1 MSDTVLLIISNWLR
15 HTVRSEMSKSSME
28 VSFNP
33 PFRDLVRG
41 VRAAYVM
48 TYNRFLA
55 SVLERITMSTSTY
68 HIIGVLGQEL
78 LSGGGTS
85 RHLVCDRRQ
94 ALLWRRHGR
103 DDNRFIFNGR
113 ME

>member
-1 MSDTVLLIISNWLR
+1 
-15 HTVRSEMSKSSME
+15 MSKSSME

-55 SVLERITMSTSTY
+55 SVPERITMSPSTY
-68 HIIGVLGQEL
+68 HIIRVLGQEL
-78 LSGGGTS
+78 LSGGTS

-94 ALLWRRHGR
+94 ALLWRRHDR
-103 DDNRFIFNGR
+103 K
-113 ME
+113 

>member
-1 MSDTVLLIISNWLR
+1 
-15 HTVRSEMSKSSME
+15 ME

-48 TYNRFLA
+48 TYNGFLA
-55 SVLERITMSTSTY
+55 SVLETIAMSTSTY
-68 HIIGVLGQEL
+68 HIIRVLGQEL

-94 ALLWRRHGR
+94 ALLWRRHGC
-103 DDNRFIFNGR
+103 DDIRFVFNGR
-113 ME
+113 RE